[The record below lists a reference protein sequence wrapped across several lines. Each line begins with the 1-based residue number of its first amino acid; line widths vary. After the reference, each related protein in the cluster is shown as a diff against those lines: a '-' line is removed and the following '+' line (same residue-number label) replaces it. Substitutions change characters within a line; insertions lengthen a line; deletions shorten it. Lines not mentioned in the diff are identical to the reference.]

1 MLTIFWPQWIKSNLG
16 RLIFC
21 LSTSFRFLTPC
32 PPVDCSFPQATDIVR
47 QVGAIPITLPSDS
60 ANMSA
65 IADGEVSPTSVYD
78 LSIYPSW
85 TDAKETP
92 SWYAKGDDV
101 DALLDVADTLDWLAD
116 TGDLNETYDPPA
128 MEESTD
134 NSLCVMDDE
143 ADDMADNQGSSFV
156 VSSTSTNTLLP
167 RVDSTMDTMVPT
179 LPSFFHSQ
187 NETSYTNLLSHAGEG
202 HISTGDFKSLPSG
215 LLDTQLQVFDTPM
228 EEHAFV
234 STILEDDNHHHE
246 SSDCLPSLA

>member
-1 MLTIFWPQWIKSNLG
+1 
-16 RLIFC
+16 
-21 LSTSFRFLTPC
+21 LTPC
-32 PPVDCSFPQATDIVR
+32 PPCDGNVVSSINR
-47 QVGAIPITLPSDS
+47 QVGANPITLPPE
-60 ANMSA
+60 NLNLMTF
-65 IADGEVSPTSVYD
+65 ADGEVSPTSVND

-101 DALLDVADTLDWLAD
+101 DALLDVADSLDWLAD
-116 TGDLNETYDPPA
+116 TGDLNETYIAPP

-134 NSLCVMDDE
+134 NSLSVMDDE
-143 ADDMADNQGSSFV
+143 VDESYEKHESSFV
-156 VSSTSTNTLLP
+156 DRCVSANNLSLP
-167 RVDSTMDTMVPT
+167 RVDSTIETMVPT

-215 LLDTQLQVFDTPM
+215 LLDAQLQVFDSPM

-234 STILEDDNHHHE
+234 STILEDDNHG
-246 SSDCLPSLA
+246 SNDCLPSLG